1 MVTDDER
8 QAFSERLNR
17 VLDERKIP
25 LKGAGRQI
33 ALATEWGVSQK
44 GARKWLEGE
53 AIPELTR
60 LISMATKYEVS
71 FEWLATG
78 RDPGTLLPSADPVK
92 TVSLSAAVP
101 ISEDVNFPNSEGKA
115 VALKREDDFNVSEM
129 KHSIISEIENRNLS
143 RELLRAVRLMIDIE
157 TRSRTERDIDLHFES
172 ADRGDEQQAT
182 RRGARRRKGN

>member
-8 QAFSERLNR
+8 QAFSERLNK
-17 VLDERKIP
+17 VLDERKTP
-25 LKGAGRQI
+25 PKGAGRQI
-33 ALATEWGVSQK
+33 ALANEWGVSQK

-60 LISMATKYEVS
+60 LISMATKYAVS

-78 RDPGTLLPSADPVK
+78 RDPATLQPAAHPITTVSPSAG
-92 TVSLSAAVP
+92 AP
-101 ISEDVNFPNSEGKA
+101 ISEDVNFPNSGGKA

-143 RELLRAVRLMIDIE
+143 HELLHAVRLMIDIE
-157 TRSRTERDIDLHFES
+157 TRSRAGKDVDLHFES

-182 RRGARRRKGN
+182 RRGTRRRAGN